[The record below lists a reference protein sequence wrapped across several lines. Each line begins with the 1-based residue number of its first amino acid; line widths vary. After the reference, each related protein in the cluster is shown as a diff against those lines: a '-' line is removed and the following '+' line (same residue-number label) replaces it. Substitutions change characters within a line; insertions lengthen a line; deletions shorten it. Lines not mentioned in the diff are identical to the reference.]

1 MLFWHRP
8 TKAQGLKTGNSC
20 VAALSC
26 TSVFLQRYST
36 VIVKNNVPNET
47 LVLKK
52 HVGVGGFT
60 KLHNEGIVICILRG
74 R

>member
-1 MLFWHRP
+1 M
-8 TKAQGLKTGNSC
+8 
-20 VAALSC
+20 
-26 TSVFLQRYST
+26 
-36 VIVKNNVPNET
+36 NNVPNET

-60 KLHNEGIVICILRG
+60 KLRNEGIVICIVKG